1 MRSAAP
7 RRSQFPSIHADR
19 GFEVPNRSGVRFHS
33 ALTVSLG
40 GNGIID
46 HVIDTAGGPA
56 QGTATIPSNVASY
69 P

>member
-1 MRSAAP
+1 M
-7 RRSQFPSIHADR
+7 
-19 GFEVPNRSGVRFHS
+19 PNRSGVRFHS

-40 GNGIID
+40 RNGIID
-46 HVIDTAGGPA
+46 HVIDAAGGPA